1 MHGGELYRKRTESDR
16 TAADVAALVLP
27 LCPIY
32 IRYALCRLLKQFLG
46 NNMVYLHEMVLKN
59 SFSSLFL
66 VLTVLAREAYYAPQ
80 VEKSG

>member
-1 MHGGELYRKRTESDR
+1 
-16 TAADVAALVLP
+16 
-27 LCPIY
+27 
-32 IRYALCRLLKQFLG
+32 
-46 NNMVYLHEMVLKN
+46 MVYLHEMVLKN